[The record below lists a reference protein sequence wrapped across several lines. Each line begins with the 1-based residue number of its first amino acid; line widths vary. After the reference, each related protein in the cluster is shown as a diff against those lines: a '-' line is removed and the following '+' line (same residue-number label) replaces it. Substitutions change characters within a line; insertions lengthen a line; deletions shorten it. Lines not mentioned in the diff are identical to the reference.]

1 MPFFENYGNNFSFQY
16 KSYPPAN
23 SLNRPHI
30 HPHYELLL
38 FITDTSYTVNVSG
51 NTFTADRPSAII
63 FSPFSLHMANIA
75 SDAKVER
82 FIFYFGERL
91 INEHPSEF
99 KAFEKYA
106 ERMFT
111 YFTLSDLELVALR
124 PVLDLLAKTSR
135 SRDAITQRLL
145 FLIVLNKLISYDD
158 RSDAEAV
165 SVSGT
170 ESMNDILKY
179 ISEHFHESLTAEKV
193 ASHFFISRSKLNKD
207 FKKYTGVSF
216 HQLIDE
222 LKLSKTLR
230 LLESGS
236 TDMKAIA
243 SAVGFESETY
253 FFAFFK
259 KMTGTSPKKYARDL
273 KRKQA

>member
-1 MPFFENYGNNFSFQY
+1 MPFFENYGNNFLFQY
-16 KSYPPAN
+16 RSYPPAN
-23 SLNRPHI
+23 SGNQPHI

-38 FITDTSYTVNVSG
+38 FTTNSKSTTNISG
-51 NTFTADRPSAII
+51 NIYTITGASALI
-63 FSPFSLHMANIA
+63 FSPFSLHMTNFDTN
-75 SDAKVER
+75 SNLER

-111 YFTLSDLELVALR
+111 YFALSDGELAVLR
-124 PVLDLLAKTSR
+124 PILDLLAKTSR
-135 SRDAITQRLL
+135 SHDVTTQKLL
-145 FLIVLNKLISYDD
+145 FLIVLNKLMSYDD
-158 RSDAEAV
+158 RSEAQV
-165 SVSGT
+165 TSVSDTG
-170 ESMNDILKY
+170 SMNDILQY

-236 TDMKAIA
+236 TDMKVIA
-243 SAVGFESETY
+243 STVGFESETY

-259 KMTGTSPKKYARDL
+259 KMTGTTPKKYARDL
-273 KRKQA
+273 KRKQP